1 MTNTPPPSD
10 RLLHAGQPARE
21 VYCHQLARVDKLGPN
36 RRLVF
41 TVPSTDGMDYHSVV
55 VKLIMPAE
63 FMGALADMV
72 VEVTP

>member
-1 MTNTPPPSD
+1 MTNVPPD

-21 VYCHQLARVDKLGPN
+21 VYAHQLARVDKLGPN

-41 TVPSTDGMDYHSVV
+41 TVPSPDGLDYHSVV

-63 FMGALADMV
+63 AVAALADMV